1 MAAGA
6 GRAVQNWV
14 LTTPQSLQA
23 RLPRGR
29 ERASLTFITR
39 ERPRMPLLPAL
50 AAHGV
55 GLPHLPPHLP
65 PRHAV
70 SGPGT
75 QPSGFG
81 PWHMGPGLGSWGSL
95 KDPEIQA
102 PYPSPVGAADAP
114 SGAQCQVG
122 LIHSLAV
129 RLVVTERDNQRL
141 LGADPLA
148 ASMREKVGDIQWARP
163 WEVWSPRC
171 LQAY

>member
-1 MAAGA
+1 MAAGT
-6 GRAVQNWV
+6 GKAVQNGASP
-14 LTTPQSLQA
+14 TPQSRRA
-23 RLPRGR
+23 RLPRGP
-29 ERASLTFITR
+29 ERASLTFITG
-39 ERPRMPLLPAL
+39 ERPQMPLLPAL

-55 GLPHLPPHLP
+55 GLPHFPPHLP

-70 SGPGT
+70 SGPAI
-75 QPSGFG
+75 QPPGFG

-114 SGAQCQVG
+114 SSAQGQVG

-129 RLVVTERDNQRL
+129 GLVVTERDNHRL

-148 ASMREKVGDIQWARP
+148 ASMKEKVG
-163 WEVWSPRC
+163 
-171 LQAY
+171 